1 MKGIIPHLWELS
13 RVYSYKCGKKVL
25 NTRERLN
32 HFKKT
37 LSIKTDTQ
45 LFEILIENGN
55 EKLTK
60 SALNK
65 WIERDSIPPYW
76 ELILDKLCNIEDSND
91 EDTKARQQYDDNFQ
105 EIISIYTQ
113 LKPIYKEKMLVAC
126 KQILIEQKLCDPLLP
141 YQIAQ

>member
-1 MKGIIPHLWELS
+1 M
-13 RVYSYKCGKKVL
+13 
-25 NTRERLN
+25 
-32 HFKKT
+32 
-37 LSIKTDTQ
+37 
-45 LFEILIENGN
+45 
-55 EKLTK
+55 
-60 SALNK
+60 NK